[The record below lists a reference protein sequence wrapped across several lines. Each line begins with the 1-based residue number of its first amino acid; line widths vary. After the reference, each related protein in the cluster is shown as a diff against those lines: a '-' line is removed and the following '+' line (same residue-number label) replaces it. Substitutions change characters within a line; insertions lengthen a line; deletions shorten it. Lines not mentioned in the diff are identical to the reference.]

1 MSFVKQV
8 FRQFNRQCETKEN
21 HVEEELRTRY
31 YRVNLQSLFQ
41 SVKEIIENDQH
52 AKVVSDSIDHG
63 EIAVE
68 INRGKKMFAII
79 TIITVKPYETAVDIN
94 VSTEQTVLLGAYPS
108 LRAEITRIYQEL
120 DKKHPYIGVG
130 KHAGE

>member
-1 MSFVKQV
+1 MSFVKNII
-8 FRQFNRQCETKEN
+8 RQFNRQCETKEN
-21 HVEEELRTRY
+21 HVDEELKTRY

-52 AKVVSDSIDHG
+52 AKLVSESIDHG

-94 VSTEQTVLLGAYPS
+94 VSTEQTVLMGAFPS
-108 LRAEITRIYQEL
+108 LKAEIIRIYQEL
-120 DKKHPYIGVG
+120 DKKHTYIGVG